1 MKPTLLAL
9 IFALLPWSFAVAQ
22 PVAAKEA
29 EPPVAATPARKAR
42 AGLTP
47 EEYAKF
53 TAELRAAYARPPAE
67 WPKPNVDPDVAFV
80 ELGPLP
86 AVAPAPEDNPPSPA
100 KVQLGRT
107 LFFDPRVSGSGQI
120 ACASC
125 HDPDLAWG
133 DGRTV
138 AFGHSRKELKRN
150 APTLI
155 NTGFQN
161 YHFWDGSSA
170 SLEAQVEV
178 VLLNVDEMR
187 AEPAAITA
195 RLGAITGYRELFK
208 TAFGDETV
216 TVPRIAQAI
225 ATFERTLTT
234 RANKFDAFARGNSK
248 ALADAAVRGLH
259 LFRTEAR
266 CVNCHNGPNFSDGL
280 FHNLG
285 LSRYGRPDA
294 DLGRYNVTKQPADV
308 GAFKTP
314 TLRNIAKSAPY
325 MHNGLFDLDEILR
338 LYNAGMLTLR
348 PRAAEKDDPL
358 FPKKSAHLKPLGLN
372 AHDLADLR
380 AFLET
385 LTESHARFRVPVM
398 PQ

>member
-1 MKPTLLAL
+1 VKPTLLAL

-22 PVAAKEA
+22 PVAAEEA
-29 EPPVAATPARKAR
+29 EPPVAAAPARKAR

-195 RLGAITGYRELFK
+195 RLGAITGYRDLFK

-216 TVPRIAQAI
+216 TFSRIAQAI

>member
-1 MKPTLLAL
+1 MKTTFLAVL
-9 IFALLPWSFAVAQ
+9 FAPWLATAVIAQ
-22 PVAAKEA
+22 PAAPA
-29 EPPVAATPARKAR
+29 AATPATAPTTARKAR
-42 AGLTP
+42 PQLTA

-53 TAELRAAYARPPAE
+53 AAELRVLYGKPRAD
-67 WPKPNVDPDVAFV
+67 WPKPHVDAGVPFV
-80 ELGPLP
+80 EIGPLP
-86 AVAPAPEDNPPSPA
+86 ASPAPADNPPSPA
-100 KVQLGRT
+100 KLQLGKT
-107 LFFDPRVSGSGQI
+107 LFFDPRISGSGQI

-155 NTGFQN
+155 NTGQQTH
-161 YHFWDGSSA
+161 YFWDGRSA
-170 SLEAQVEV
+170 SLEAQVEA

-187 AEPAAITA
+187 GEPDVITA
-195 RLGAITGYRELFK
+195 RLAGLAGYRELFRA
-208 TAFGDETV
+208 AFGDETV
-216 TVPRIAQAI
+216 TMLRIAQAI
-225 ATFERTLTT
+225 ATFERSIVTQ
-234 RANKFDAFARGNSK
+234 ANKFDAFAKGSTK
-248 ALADAAVRGLH
+248 AFSDEAIRGLH

-266 CVNCHNGPNFSDGL
+266 CVNCHLGPNFSDGL

-314 TLRNIAKSAPY
+314 TLRNITKSAPY
-325 MHNGLFDLDEILR
+325 MHSGLFDLDEILR

-358 FPKKSAHLKPLGLN
+358 FPKKSALLKPLGLN
-372 AHDLADLR
+372 AQDLSDLR

-385 LTESHARFRVPVM
+385 LTESHARFRVPPM

>member
-1 MKPTLLAL
+1 MKTTVLAILLAPW
-9 IFALLPWSFAVAQ
+9 FATAVVAQ
-22 PVAAKEA
+22 PAAPDDT
-29 EPPVAATPARKAR
+29 PPVVAPAPARKAR
-42 AGLTP
+42 SQLTP
-47 EEYAKF
+47 EEYTKF
-53 TAELRAAYARPPAE
+53 AAELRVLYGKPRAE
-67 WPKPNVDPDVAFV
+67 WPKPNVDAGVAFV
-80 ELGPLP
+80 EIGP
-86 AVAPAPEDNPPSPA
+86 VPPSPA
-100 KVQLGRT
+100 PADNPPTPAKLQLGKT
-107 LFFDPRVSGSGQI
+107 LFFEPRISGSGQI

-155 NTGFQN
+155 NTGQQTH
-161 YHFWDGSSA
+161 YFWDGRAA
-170 SLEAQVEV
+170 SLEAQVEA

-187 AEPAAITA
+187 SEPEVITA
-195 RLGAITGYRELFK
+195 RLAALAGYRDQFRA
-208 TAFGDETV
+208 AFGDETV
-216 TVPRIAQAI
+216 TMLRIAQAI
-225 ATFERTLTT
+225 ATFERSIVTQ
-234 RANKFDAFARGNSK
+234 ANKFDAFAKGNTKGFS
-248 ALADAAVRGLH
+248 DAAVRGLH

-266 CVNCHNGPNFSDGL
+266 CVNCHLGPNFSDGL
-280 FHNLG
+280 FHNIG

-314 TLRNIAKSAPY
+314 TLRNIVKSAPY
-325 MHNGLFDLDEILR
+325 MHSGLFDLDEILR

-358 FPKKSAHLKPLGLN
+358 FPKKSALLKPLGLN

-380 AFLET
+380 EFLDT
-385 LTESHARFRVPVM
+385 LTESHARFRVPPL